1 MGYAVSQQYYAKR
14 LKGASRKMKN
24 RIKSR
29 LKYIACILCTVAL
42 LTGCS
47 LLPSLSDSGTVTDSE
62 YVTIGRRLTVHNTDI
77 RLTLIDNIDV
87 LSADGLYY
95 ASWVSGDP
103 EPYENSDGDTV
114 DLYDAQLYLLMGE
127 FKNPD
132 TAQKNM
138 ESWLDAGQT
147 NYDISD
153 EVDVTCNGQSY
164 TVIIYNFQ
172 NEENPYSH
180 GVSAFGVHEDLAVC
194 VELTCREDYQ
204 EDIQEMLT
212 DFLNNCTYQ

>member
-1 MGYAVSQQYYAKR
+1 
-14 LKGASRKMKN
+14 MKN
-24 RIKSR
+24 RMRSR
-29 LKYIACILCTVAL
+29 SKYIACILCAAVL

-47 LLPSLSDSGTVTDSE
+47 LLPSLSDNGTATDQE
-62 YVTIGRRLTVHNTDI
+62 YVMVGKRLTVHNTDT
-77 RLTLIDNIDV
+77 RLTLLDNIDV

-103 EPYENSDGDTV
+103 EPYENSDGDTT
-114 DLYDAQLYLLMGE
+114 DLYDAQLYLLLGE

-138 ESWLDAGQT
+138 EGWLAAGQT
-147 NYDISD
+147 NYDITD
-153 EVDVTCNGQSY
+153 EVSVICNEQSY

-180 GVSAFGVHEDLAVC
+180 GVSAFGVYEDLAVC
-194 VELTCREDYQ
+194 AELTCREDYQ
-204 EDIQEMLT
+204 EDLQDMLI
-212 DFLNNCTYQ
+212 DFLDSCTYD

>member
-1 MGYAVSQQYYAKR
+1 
-14 LKGASRKMKN
+14 MKN
-24 RIKSR
+24 RIKSI
-29 LKYIACILCTVAL
+29 LKYIVCILCATVT

-47 LLPSLSDSGTVTDSE
+47 ILPSLSDSGAVTDSE
-62 YVTIGRRLTVHNTDI
+62 YVTIGGHLTVHNTDT
-77 RLTLIDNIDV
+77 RLTLLDNIDV

-95 ASWVSGDP
+95 ASWVSGDSK
-103 EPYENSDGDTV
+103 PYENSDGDTV

-127 FKNPD
+127 FRNPD
-132 TAQKNM
+132 TAEKNM
-138 ESWLDAGQT
+138 ESWLAAGQT
-147 NYDISD
+147 NYDITD
-153 EVDVTCNGQSY
+153 EVAITCNGQSY

-204 EDIQEMLT
+204 EDLQEMLT
-212 DFLNNCTYQ
+212 DFLDSCTFQ